1 MSAGYVPVT
10 KDALTLE
17 NLQAAAESIDGASG
31 NYLVNLPATLDTIE
45 AGVYPPF
52 KGGVEARAVL
62 DRALSDRAV
71 ADRAAVVEAMAA
83 GASSEEAVASYLDD
97 AGFDAWLADL
107 ETQLREAIA

>member
-1 MSAGYVPVT
+1 MAKKKT
-10 KDALTLE
+10 FQE
-17 NLQAAAESIDGASG
+17 W
-31 NYLVNLPATLDTIE
+31 
-45 AGVYPPF
+45 
-52 KGGVEARAVL
+52 
-62 DRALSDRAV
+62 AV